1 MEPDLAKHLELLERD
16 ARYRVDAVLKETGCE
31 RTERVSSVEADGAV
45 SGPFIRKR
53 FARDQGI
60 GGAYEKLA
68 AACETGAAFKH
79 LPHVYDC
86 HDAGEER
93 VVVMEL
99 VPGETLDAVV
109 KRTGPGSA
117 LAIDVGLRLT
127 DALAELHGA
136 FDPPLIHRD
145 LKPSNI
151 MLAQDSLHLIDFG
164 IARTFSLGA
173 RADTVRFGTRDYAP
187 PEQYGFGQTDVR
199 SDIYALGAVLYFCA
213 KGKAP
218 SPSSRESRF
227 RGEGVFEPLREVIAQ
242 AVSLDPDRRYDS
254 ARMMRRALEKVAAA
268 YFGGTAAAR
277 RAMRASR
284 GAALAASGSRGTA
297 PHPPVDVSRK
307 VVSAASGSAA
317 SRQAASLSSRTV
329 APMASAPE
337 DAAPVAAK
345 PLRAD
350 LKRTVAP
357 LREAAS
363 RVLSAIP
370 LGIGVAWNVML
381 GAVFAL
387 FVAVFVGLVW
397 SPDPSLA
404 VASWPR
410 WCRFAAYG
418 LLVFCVFGPMLYL
431 ASDRRLPRRWF
442 PRVFRASCLREAAVL
457 LVVAFAAIVAA
468 FAIAIVGTG
477 AIA

>member
-1 MEPDLAKHLELLERD
+1 MESDLAKHLERLERD
-16 ARYRVDAVLKETGCE
+16 ARYRVDAVLKDTGCE
-31 RTERVSSVEADGAV
+31 RTERVTLVEPDGAV
-45 SGPFIRKR
+45 LGPFVRKR

-68 AACETGAAFKH
+68 AACEAGATYKH

-93 VVVMEL
+93 IVVMEL

-117 LAIDVGLRLT
+117 LAIDVGLRLC

-136 FDPPLIHRD
+136 FNPPLIHRD

-242 AVSLDPDRRYDS
+242 AMALDPDRRYDS
-254 ARMMRRALEKVAAA
+254 ARTMRRALEKAAAA
-268 YFGGTAAAR
+268 YFGGPAAAL
-277 RAMRASR
+277 RAMRPAQN
-284 GAALAASGSRGTA
+284 GAAGAPASTRLAHPVPTPSPCGTASG
-297 PHPPVDVSRK
+297 
-307 VVSAASGSAA
+307 ASS
-317 SRQAASLSSRTV
+317 V
-329 APMASAPE
+329 ASAPT
-337 DAAPVAAK
+337 AARPSHGG
-345 PLRAD
+345 
-350 LKRTVAP
+350 LKRAVAP
-357 LREAAS
+357 LRETFGRALA
-363 RVLSAIP
+363 AIP
-370 LGIGVAWNVML
+370 IGVGVAWNVML
-381 GAVFAL
+381 GLTFAL
-387 FVAVFVGLVW
+387 FVAVFVSVVW
-397 SPDPSLA
+397 APDPELA
-404 VASWPR
+404 IAAWPF
-410 WCRFAAYG
+410 WCRLTTYG
-418 LLVFCVFGPMLYL
+418 LLVFGSFGPLLYL
-431 ASDRRLPRRWF
+431 LSDRRLPRRWL
-442 PRVFRASCLREAAVL
+442 PRIFKASCLRETAVL
-457 LVVAFAAIVAA
+457 LVVALAAIVAA
-468 FAIAIVGTG
+468 LVVSVVGT
-477 AIA
+477 AM